1 MTIDLTIL
9 HQFTKR
15 MAKATVISSL
25 FFAYYRRFLHVT
37 GGELALVAQ
46 MREEHAQHEVDDR
59 LYR

>member
-25 FFAYYRRFLHVT
+25 FFAYYRRFLHVAS
-37 GGELALVAQ
+37 GKLALVTQ
-46 MREEHAQHEVDDR
+46 MRERHAQHEVNYR
-59 LYR
+59 LDG